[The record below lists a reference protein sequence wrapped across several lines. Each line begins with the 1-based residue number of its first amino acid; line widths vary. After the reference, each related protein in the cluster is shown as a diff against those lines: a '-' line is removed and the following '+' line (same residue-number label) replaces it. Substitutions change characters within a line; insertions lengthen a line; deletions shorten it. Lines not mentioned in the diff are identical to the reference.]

1 MLFLRRLDMFII
13 KVFLKVM
20 LIPVVLLLT
29 LLKILV
35 GIGNKLVS
43 IPMGLSLLIVFACI
57 VFAGS
62 QKMWSSMLILIVI
75 EAGVILLTAAA
86 ELLEEGLKI
95 VIENIKAAI

>member
-1 MLFLRRLDMFII
+1 MLLLRRLDMFII

-29 LLKILV
+29 LLRILV

-43 IPMGLSLLIVFACI
+43 VPLGLSLLIVFACI

-62 QKMWSSMLILIVI
+62 QKMWSSMLILIAI
-75 EAGVILLTAAA
+75 EAGLIVLTTVAG
-86 ELLEEGLKI
+86 LLEEVLVV
-95 VIENIKAAI
+95 VIDSIRTVI

>member
-1 MLFLRRLDMFII
+1 MFII

-29 LLKILV
+29 LLRILV

-43 IPMGLSLLIVFACI
+43 VPLGLSLLIVLACI

-62 QKMWSSMLILIVI
+62 QKMWSSMLILIAI
-75 EAGVILLTAAA
+75 EAGLIVLTTVAG
-86 ELLEEGLKI
+86 LLEEVLVV
-95 VIENIKAAI
+95 VIDSIRTVI